1 MFMSVDSIYLNV
13 PEQLILQQDF
23 SMIPFDSGMYLCL
36 SSSLFVATS
45 KLAYTTTTTTTTTI
59 SISTT
64 TNIRQHKDPG
74 PAQKQQNLKRP
85 PPINSGNDPPCCSRS
100 AQKPLKYLK
109 IVKLKVLRIFI
120 RYHVYGYNS
129 SKVIYTTL

>member
-1 MFMSVDSIYLNV
+1 MSVDSIYLNV

-74 PAQKQQNLKRP
+74 PA
-85 PPINSGNDPPCCSRS
+85 
-100 AQKPLKYLK
+100 
-109 IVKLKVLRIFI
+109 
-120 RYHVYGYNS
+120 
-129 SKVIYTTL
+129 